1 MNRIKKRTGKLV
13 EYNPDKIKNAIIGAN
28 SDIENHVTNAEI
40 EAVYDRA
47 RIKAES
53 ILEERDVSVE
63 EINDIVEKA
72 MIRYGCY
79 ELVKQFIEYRYRHK
93 LIRESNTTDES
104 IFELINGKSEYWN
117 DENSNKNAKLLTTQ
131 RDYIAGITSTDI
143 ARRFVF
149 PKKSIE
155 THDQGIIHIH
165 DMDYAAEKQRI
176 NCCLV
181 NLDDMLQNGTVLNGI
196 KIEKPHR
203 FITACT
209 IATQIIVAVSASNY
223 GGTTITLTH
232 LAPFVRYS
240 FYRHY
245 KFYMDNVLQHE
256 MSKYI
261 NPELPMD
268 DISYKSEECAY
279 IYAKKQLQKEIE
291 DGVQT
296 FNYQVNSMSSTNGQA
311 PFLSV
316 CMYLGETDGY
326 KEELAMIIEEFLKQ
340 RIQGMKNPQGVY
352 VTVAFPK
359 LLYVLEEDNIRKGSK
374 YWYLTELAA
383 KCSAKRLVPDYISEK
398 VMKEYKVNQINGEG
412 DAYPCMGCVDG
423 KEVIT
428 YKFYDFLFVE
438 SFERMWEKLSS
449 RFEVKLQSNKKDFYM
464 DLRNVKIYDKENGFV
479 ETKRII
485 KNKSTNW
492 VKVKMT
498 NGRILTCTEDHPFV
512 TERGRV
518 YAKDLIIGDKIP
530 FEFNQYSENFK
541 KIDTNLAWAY
551 GVLLCDSAYS
561 SNIIASFALNGED
574 EIITKLSNVLSNEY
588 SIDFKIQEQHRG
600 EKGDYKDLKFY
611 KADTL
616 KYKLISM
623 FEGISKNTRHIPN
636 EVFSW
641 NEDAKYAFL
650 AGMIDADG
658 YINNARKMSKVQ
670 IESINKELSYQQLA
684 LIQALGMRGHIY
696 ENHYSTKNKSK
707 IRYRVEFIPNK
718 KILNFITCEK
728 KKKHFENCERTNYS
742 SAIENFG
749 FVKEVVYLNID
760 QYSYDVTTESDH
772 FDVSGIYSHN
782 CRSFLTPDRIKGN
795 PAKSLNYNPNKGK
808 YYGRFNMGV
817 ASVNIPA
824 VAVLSKGD
832 LNEFWKLLDNYCEL
846 CHDVLKVRVK
856 RLEECTSNIAPILY
870 QYGAFA
876 RLDRGESLK
885 PLIYGGYATI
895 SLGYAG
901 LYETIKFFTGKSN
914 TEKEGIELQKRI
926 MQFLNDKCN
935 EWKKAEN
942 IDYSLYGTPIE
953 NTVGKFAKA
962 VHKLDKDF
970 FVKIDGKDRDF
981 VTNSYHVFVEEEI
994 NAFDKLALEGEYQKL
1009 SPGGCISYVESADLT
1024 QNVEVVLELL
1034 RFMYDHTMYAEI
1046 NTKSDYCQVCG
1057 YDKEIEIVDCNH
1069 KLKYHCPNCGN
1080 TDDKKMNVARRV
1092 CGYISTNI
1100 PNQARL
1106 EEIANRYVHVDNHE

>member
-1 MNRIKKRTGKLV
+1 MNRVKKRTGKLV

-155 THDQGIIHIH
+155 AHDQGIIHIH

-316 CMYLGETDGY
+316 CMYLGETDEY
-326 KEELAMIIEEFLKQ
+326 KDELAMIIEEFLIQ
-340 RIQGMKNPQGVY
+340 RTLGMKNPQGVY
-352 VTVAFPK
+352 ITVAFPK
-359 LLYVLEEDNIRKGSK
+359 LLYVLEKDNIEESSK
-374 YWYLTELAA
+374 YWYLTQLAA

-412 DAYPCMGCVDG
+412 DAYPCMGC
-423 KEVIT
+423 
-428 YKFYDFLFVE
+428 
-438 SFERMWEKLSS
+438 
-449 RFEVKLQSNKKDFYM
+449 
-464 DLRNVKIYDKENGFV
+464 
-479 ETKRII
+479 
-485 KNKSTNW
+485 
-492 VKVKMT
+492 
-498 NGRILTCTEDHPFV
+498 
-512 TERGRV
+512 
-518 YAKDLIIGDKIP
+518 
-530 FEFNQYSENFK
+530 
-541 KIDTNLAWAY
+541 
-551 GVLLCDSAYS
+551 
-561 SNIIASFALNGED
+561 
-574 EIITKLSNVLSNEY
+574 
-588 SIDFKIQEQHRG
+588 
-600 EKGDYKDLKFY
+600 
-611 KADTL
+611 
-616 KYKLISM
+616 
-623 FEGISKNTRHIPN
+623 
-636 EVFSW
+636 
-641 NEDAKYAFL
+641 
-650 AGMIDADG
+650 
-658 YINNARKMSKVQ
+658 
-670 IESINKELSYQQLA
+670 
-684 LIQALGMRGHIY
+684 
-696 ENHYSTKNKSK
+696 
-707 IRYRVEFIPNK
+707 
-718 KILNFITCEK
+718 
-728 KKKHFENCERTNYS
+728 
-742 SAIENFG
+742 
-749 FVKEVVYLNID
+749 
-760 QYSYDVTTESDH
+760 
-772 FDVSGIYSHN
+772 
-782 CRSFLTPDRIKGN
+782 RSFLTPDRIKGN
-795 PAKSLNYNPNKGK
+795 PAKATNYNPNKGK

-824 VAVLSKGD
+824 VAVLSKGS
-832 LNEFWKLLDNYCEL
+832 LNEFWKLLDSYCEL
-846 CHDVLKVRVK
+846 CHDVLKVRIK
-856 RLEECTSNIAPILY
+856 RLEECTSDIAPILY

-876 RLDRGESLK
+876 RLDKGENLK

-901 LYETIKFFTGKSN
+901 LYETVKFFTGKSN

>member
-1 MNRIKKRTGKLV
+1 MNRVKKRTGKLV

-149 PKKSIE
+149 LKKSIE

-316 CMYLGETDGY
+316 CMYLGETDEY
-326 KEELAMIIEEFLKQ
+326 KDELAMIIEEFLIQ
-340 RIQGMKNPQGVY
+340 RTLGMKNPQGVY
-352 VTVAFPK
+352 ITVAFPK
-359 LLYVLEEDNIRKGSK
+359 LLYVLEKDNIEESSK
-374 YWYLTELAA
+374 YWYLTQLAA

-412 DAYPCMGCVDG
+412 DAYPCMGC
-423 KEVIT
+423 
-428 YKFYDFLFVE
+428 
-438 SFERMWEKLSS
+438 
-449 RFEVKLQSNKKDFYM
+449 
-464 DLRNVKIYDKENGFV
+464 
-479 ETKRII
+479 
-485 KNKSTNW
+485 
-492 VKVKMT
+492 
-498 NGRILTCTEDHPFV
+498 
-512 TERGRV
+512 
-518 YAKDLIIGDKIP
+518 
-530 FEFNQYSENFK
+530 
-541 KIDTNLAWAY
+541 
-551 GVLLCDSAYS
+551 
-561 SNIIASFALNGED
+561 
-574 EIITKLSNVLSNEY
+574 
-588 SIDFKIQEQHRG
+588 
-600 EKGDYKDLKFY
+600 
-611 KADTL
+611 
-616 KYKLISM
+616 
-623 FEGISKNTRHIPN
+623 
-636 EVFSW
+636 
-641 NEDAKYAFL
+641 
-650 AGMIDADG
+650 
-658 YINNARKMSKVQ
+658 
-670 IESINKELSYQQLA
+670 
-684 LIQALGMRGHIY
+684 
-696 ENHYSTKNKSK
+696 
-707 IRYRVEFIPNK
+707 
-718 KILNFITCEK
+718 
-728 KKKHFENCERTNYS
+728 
-742 SAIENFG
+742 
-749 FVKEVVYLNID
+749 
-760 QYSYDVTTESDH
+760 
-772 FDVSGIYSHN
+772 
-782 CRSFLTPDRIKGN
+782 RSFLTPDRIKGN
-795 PAKSLNYNPNKGK
+795 PAKATNYNPNKGK

-824 VAVLSKGD
+824 VAVLSKGS
-832 LNEFWKLLDNYCEL
+832 LNEFWKLLDSYCEL
-846 CHDVLKVRVK
+846 CHDVLKVRIK
-856 RLEECTSNIAPILY
+856 RLEECTSDIAPILY

-876 RLDRGESLK
+876 RLDKGENLK

-901 LYETIKFFTGKSN
+901 LYETVKFFTGKSN